1 MKHQFTLAFTIT
13 TIFLSGCLGN
23 KETDTE
29 TLYTDV
35 ESVTATAE
43 FLPGSDENE
52 KIVIVSSNRS
62 WYAHLNDVDHPV
74 AVDQE
79 VEWASLDVR
88 EHLNLTKV
96 LDQVPIAIRFNRN
109 FSQTAIQGKLD
120 FYSGGEVFLSVPVTQ
135 EGAVYHLQAT
145 PDKTDANCNHD
156 VIHISVACNTEW
168 SAQIVSATANVSLD
182 KISGFDPGT
191 VSVSFDENYEVKKK
205 YAQIKI
211 SASGC
216 EDVFID
222 LTQDESVPY
231 LKLSPS
237 NIYQLPGDAVSGKI
251 ILQTNCAW
259 TAEVASATLSDVV
272 LSKTHEDAGISGDQE
287 IEFTFTNP
295 GGDPKTLLN
304 AVFSIKT
311 DYTELNPEYTQRCP
325 LVLDFINGSWSPE
338 LPTSASA
345 EEKYYAVTAGEAQ
358 YTISLCVFYMK
369 STYMLI
375 RGYLNPIYGFLT
387 TPAIDGLTLKSIV
400 LVKKKNST
408 YYKVTAKVEDLN
420 GVKVANQISDAT
432 DDAVKVKWT
441 LGDTGVEPQ
450 PGKSYKLL
458 CTKNQNC
465 AASQIILY
473 YE

>member
-1 MKHQFTLAFTIT
+1 MKHQFTLAITIT

-23 KETDTE
+23 KEMDTE

-145 PDKTDANCNHD
+145 PDKTDANCNQD
-156 VIHISVACNTEW
+156 VVHIAVACNTAW
-168 SAQIVSATANVSLD
+168 SAEIVSTTANVSLD
-182 KISGFDPGT
+182 KTSGFDPGT
-191 VSVSFDENYEVKKK
+191 VSVTFGENYEVAKKF
-205 YAQIKI
+205 AQIKI
-211 SASGC
+211 SAKGC
-216 EDVFID
+216 EDVLID

-231 LKLSPS
+231 LKLSPA
-237 NIYQLPGDAVSGKI
+237 NVYQLPGDAVSGKI

-259 TAEVASATLSDVV
+259 TAELTSATLSDVT
-272 LSKTHEDAGISGDQE
+272 LSKTHGDAGISGDQE

-304 AVFSIKT
+304 AIFSIKT
-311 DYTELNPEYTQRCP
+311 DFAEINPEYTQRCP
-325 LVLDFINGSWSPE
+325 LVLDFIKGTWDPA
-338 LPTSASA
+338 LPTSTSA
-345 EEKYYAVTAGEAQ
+345 DERYYTVTAGESQ

-369 STYMLI
+369 SGYMLI
-375 RGYLNPIYGFLT
+375 RGYLNPTYGFLT
-387 TPAIDGLTLKSIV
+387 TPAIGGLTLKAIV
-400 LVKKKNST
+400 LEKKSNSS
-408 YYKVTAKVEDLN
+408 YYKVTAKVEDMD
-420 GVKVANQISDAT
+420 GVKVANQISNSEQGN
-432 DDAVKVKWT
+432 VMVKWT

-458 CTKNQNC
+458 CTQNQNC